1 MPPPKLVAP
10 MTRKVQKMEP
20 SDTRAGAPGES
31 LMMAWRRRAQAVDDS
46 RLGHPEGEPVARLR
60 LQPGVEI
67 VRPLA
72 GLHVHVRVALE
83 LALIG
88 ELADQRGTHG
98 ARAPQRH
105 RPFRRQAVPEVEHAA
120 LLEHLGDPRALHDLE
135 RSAV

>member
-46 RLGHPEGEPVARLR
+46 RLGHSEGEPLARLL
-60 LQPGVEI
+60 LQSGVES

-72 GLHVHVRVALE
+72 GLRVDVRVALE

-88 ELADQRGTHG
+88 ELADQRAPDG

-105 RPFRRQAVPEVEHAA
+105 RRLRPQAVPEVEHAD
-120 LLEHLGDPRALHDLE
+120 LLEHLGD
-135 RSAV
+135 